1 MNEELELGLKIRR
14 VLDQS
19 CHELDSQLVARL
31 REARTDA
38 LAHQQLATESRLSL
52 AGSIQVGME
61 RALPHLRTV
70 AALAALMMGM
80 IGSYYWNSFED
91 AEANEEIDSALLAAD
106 LPVDA
111 YTDQGFHAW
120 LNHSSQ
126 D

>member
-1 MNEELELGLKIRR
+1 MNKELELGLKIRR
-14 VLDQS
+14 VLDEGCLQ
-19 CHELDSQLVARL
+19 LDSQLVARL
-31 REARTDA
+31 REARTAA
-38 LAHQQLATESRLSL
+38 LAHQQLAVEGRLSL
-52 AGSIQVGME
+52 AGSIQIGME

-70 AALAALMMGM
+70 ATLGALMIGM
-80 IGSYYWNSFED
+80 VGSYYWNSFED
-91 AEANEEIDSALLAAD
+91 AEVNEDIDSALLAAD

>member
-1 MNEELELGLKIRR
+1 MNDELKLGLHIRQ
-14 VLDQS
+14 VLDQG
-19 CHELDSQLVARL
+19 CLQLDSQLVARL
-31 REARTDA
+31 REARTAA
-38 LAHQQLATESRLSL
+38 LARQQLAAEGRLSL
-52 AGSIQVGME
+52 AGSLQIGME
-61 RALPHLRTV
+61 KALPHLRTV
-70 AALAALMMGM
+70 AALGALMMGM
-80 IGSYYWNSFED
+80 VGSYYWNSFED